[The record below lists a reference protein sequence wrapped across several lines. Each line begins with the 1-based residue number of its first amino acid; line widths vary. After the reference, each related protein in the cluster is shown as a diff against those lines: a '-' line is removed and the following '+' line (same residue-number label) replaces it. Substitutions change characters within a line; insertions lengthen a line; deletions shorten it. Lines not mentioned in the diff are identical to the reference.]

1 MEVGTL
7 WLGNDKKILLTI
19 KLFLFFLVNN
29 NYYFLLANADLLKI
43 SIFIFF
49 DNTYLQK
56 PQCVMA
62 ENIPSNK
69 T

>member
-1 MEVGTL
+1 MI
-7 WLGNDKKILLTI
+7 KKILLTI
-19 KLFLFFLVNN
+19 KLFLLFLVNN
-29 NYYFLLANADLLKI
+29 NYLLANADLLKI

-49 DNTYLQK
+49 DKTYLQK